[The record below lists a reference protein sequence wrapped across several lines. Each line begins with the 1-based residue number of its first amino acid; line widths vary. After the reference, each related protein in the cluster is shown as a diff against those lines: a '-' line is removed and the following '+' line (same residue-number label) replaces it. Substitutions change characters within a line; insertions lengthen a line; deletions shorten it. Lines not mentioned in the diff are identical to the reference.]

1 MSICSELA
9 QLDDLEVEEADVTRI
24 RLILSLRHAA
34 TASKAVT
41 LVMTPER
48 ARELA
53 ADLEEL
59 TMLHMVPP
67 TGDKG

>member
-9 QLDDLEVEEADVTRI
+9 QLDDLDVDEVDVLRV

-34 TASKAVT
+34 DCSPVVS
-41 LVMTPER
+41 LVMSPER